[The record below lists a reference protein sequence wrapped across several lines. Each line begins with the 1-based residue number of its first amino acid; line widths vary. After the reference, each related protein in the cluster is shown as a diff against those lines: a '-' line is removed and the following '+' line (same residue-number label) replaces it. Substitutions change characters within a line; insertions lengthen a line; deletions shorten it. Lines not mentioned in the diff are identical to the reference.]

1 MRQKEGD
8 REGEEE
14 GVSASLHLEMN
25 QKMISMT
32 YTASEDNTSAITS
45 NALRECGRR
54 GTESKD

>member
-8 REGEEE
+8 RGGEEE
-14 GVSASLHLEMN
+14 GVSASLHLEKK

-45 NALRECGRR
+45 NALWERGRK
-54 GTESKD
+54 GY